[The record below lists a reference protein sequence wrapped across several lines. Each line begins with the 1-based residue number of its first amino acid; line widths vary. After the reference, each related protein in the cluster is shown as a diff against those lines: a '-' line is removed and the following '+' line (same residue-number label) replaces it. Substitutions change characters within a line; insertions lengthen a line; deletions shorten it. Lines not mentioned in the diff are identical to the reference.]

1 MGIMDFVKDQFMDV
15 IEYIDES
22 NKIIVNKYNRPNN
35 EIKQGARVIVRE
47 SQAAIFLK
55 GGELADIL
63 YSGTYSLNT
72 DNLPI
77 LSTLTAFGYGF
88 NSPIK
93 ADLYFISLRQFIDNK
108 WATKTPIIKRDNEFN
123 MARIRSFGKY
133 AFRIVDV
140 EKFMKELFGTQGKV
154 LTYDIIEYLSSL
166 ITESVVIT
174 IGETN
179 MPILDLAIKYRE
191 LSSVVQKTA
200 NIKAAQMGI
209 EFSNV
214 VIESISLPDEVEQ
227 MIDEQSGIGMASKD
241 MNTFM
246 KYQTARAM
254 RDASKQEGGL
264 AGLGAG
270 MALGNT
276 MAGTISNAT
285 SFETNC
291 KSSADQLR
299 ELKNLLDEG
308 ILTQEEFDAKKK
320 QILGL

>member
-1 MGIMDFVKDQFMDV
+1 
-15 IEYIDES
+15 
-22 NKIIVNKYNRPNN
+22 
-35 EIKQGARVIVRE
+35 
-47 SQAAIFLK
+47 
-55 GGELADIL
+55 
-63 YSGTYSLNT
+63 
-72 DNLPI
+72 
-77 LSTLTAFGYGF
+77 
-88 NSPIK
+88 
-93 ADLYFISLRQFIDNK
+93 
-108 WATKTPIIKRDNEFN
+108 
-123 MARIRSFGKY
+123 
-133 AFRIVDV
+133 
-140 EKFMKELFGTQGKV
+140 MKELFGTQGKV

-174 IGETN
+174 IGETS
-179 MPILDLAIKYRE
+179 MSILDLAVKYRE

-200 NIKAAQMGI
+200 NTKATQLGI

>member
-1 MGIMDFVKDQFMDV
+1 MGIMDFVKGQFIDV
-15 IEYIDES
+15 IEYVDES

-35 EIKQGARVIVRE
+35 EIKQGARAIVRE

-77 LSTLTAFGYGF
+77 LSDLTAFGYGF

-174 IGETN
+174 IGETS
-179 MPILDLAIKYRE
+179 MSILDLAVKYRE

-200 NIKAAQMGI
+200 NTKATQLGI

-214 VIESISLPDEVEQ
+214 AIESISLPDEVEQ

-276 MAGTISNAT
+276 MVGTISNT
-285 SFETNC
+285 TNFEANC

>member
-1 MGIMDFVKDQFMDV
+1 MLDYV
-15 IEYIDES
+15 S
-22 NKIIVNKYNRPNN
+22 
-35 EIKQGARVIVRE
+35 
-47 SQAAIFLK
+47 
-55 GGELADIL
+55 
-63 YSGTYSLNT
+63 
-72 DNLPI
+72 
-77 LSTLTAFGYGF
+77 FGYGF

-174 IGETN
+174 IGETS
-179 MPILDLAIKYRE
+179 MSILDLAVKYRE

-200 NIKAAQMGI
+200 NTKATQLGI

>member
-1 MGIMDFVKDQFMDV
+1 MGIMDFVKGQFIDV

-88 NSPIK
+88 NSSIK

-179 MPILDLAIKYRE
+179 MPILDLAVKYRE

-200 NIKAAQMGI
+200 NTKAAQMGI

-285 SFETNC
+285 NFESNC

>member
-1 MGIMDFVKDQFMDV
+1 MGIMDFVKGQFIDV
-15 IEYIDES
+15 IEYVDES

-55 GGELADIL
+55 GGELSDIL

-77 LSTLTAFGYGF
+77 LSTMAAFGYGF

-93 ADLYFISLRQFIDNK
+93 ADLYFVSLRQFVDNK

-133 AFRIVDV
+133 AFRIIDV
-140 EKFMKELFGTQGKV
+140 KKFMNELFGTQGKV
-154 LTYDIIEYLSSL
+154 LTYDIIEYLASL
-166 ITESVVIT
+166 VTESVAIT

-179 MPILDLAIKYRE
+179 MPILDLAVKYRE
-191 LSSVVQKTA
+191 LSNIVQKTA
-200 NIKAAQMGI
+200 NAKVVQMGI

-276 MAGTISNAT
+276 MVGTISNAT
-285 SFETNC
+285 SSEANC

>member
-1 MGIMDFVKDQFMDV
+1 MGIMDFVKGQFIDV
-15 IEYIDES
+15 IEYVDES

-35 EIKQGARVIVRE
+35 EIKQGARAIVRE

-77 LSTLTAFGYGF
+77 LSALTAFGYGF

-200 NIKAAQMGI
+200 NTKAAQMGI